1 MKINHNISAVVS
13 NKHLL
18 RTEDNLKASMER
30 LSSGFKVNHAKD
42 NPSGFAISNKMQSQ
56 INGLDRASQNS
67 LDGTSV
73 MEIADGAMGEIHAML
88 QRIRELAVQA
98 GNDTNTVE
106 DKRSIQTEI
115 EQIKSEITRISETTE
130 FNTKSLLD
138 GSLNSQVYPNKE
150 ADYVERIQ
158 VSDNVE
164 PGKYSF
170 KINNLGDP
178 PSETP
183 GAGARADIPVSG
195 LPVANDSTGLYGK
208 EGILKINGVSCTLT
222 KDMTNAEAY
231 EMIRETAEIA
241 GANIEKDDS
250 DNYYITSQ
258 MYGSSA
264 RLEIVATDLE
274 GNDKDDLLIFG
285 GCDVNPHP
293 KDANGNKVH
302 IGKGR
307 DPQVTLVTEDPSAF
321 KDHPNATVTY
331 SGNDSGN
338 IVTITDI
345 NDFKISFLLAGGGAA
360 GDVTLDVT
368 DKGPMDLQIGAN
380 ENQILSVKIPPT
392 DAKSLYIDDLNVV
405 EVGGS
410 DRAIASVDAAISRV
424 SEIRSKIGAY
434 SNRLEYARASLDETS
449 ENVTGA
455 LSRIKD
461 SDMAKEM
468 TEYTKDN
475 VIAQAGTSALSQ
487 ANELPQMAL
496 QLLQ

>member
-73 MEIADGAMGEIHAML
+73 MEIADGALGEIHAML

-115 EQIKSEITRISETTE
+115 DQIKSEITRISETTE

-138 GSLNSQVYPNKE
+138 GSLNSQVYPNRE

-170 KINNLGDP
+170 TINNLGDP
-178 PSETP
+178 PSQTP
-183 GAGARADIPVSG
+183 GAGARADMVVGSIPD
-195 LPVANDSTGLYGK
+195 PNDSTGKYGNS
-208 EGILKINGVSCTLT
+208 GILKINGVSCTLT
-222 KDMTNAEAY
+222 ADMTKAEAY
-231 EMIRETAEIA
+231 EKIRETAELA
-241 GANIEKDDS
+241 GANLEKTTAGQ
-250 DNYYITSQ
+250 YYFTSQ

-264 RLEIVATDLE
+264 RLEIVTTTLDGVDNNFLA
-274 GNDKDDLLIFG
+274 FG
-285 GCDVNPHP
+285 GCDDHR
-293 KDANGNKVH
+293 KDEDGHDVH

-307 DPQVTLVTEDPSAF
+307 DPQIVLDRTTSPM

-331 SGNDSGN
+331 SGNDSGS
-338 IVTITDI
+338 IVTITDS
-345 NDFKISFLLAGGGAA
+345 NDFKISFLLEKGGVDG
-360 GDVTLDVT
+360 GEVTLDVT

-392 DAKSLYIDDLNVV
+392 DSESLYIDDLNVV
-405 EVGGS
+405 EVGGP
-410 DRAIASVDAAISRV
+410 DRAIASIDVAISRV

-449 ENVTGA
+449 ENVTAA

-461 SDMAKEM
+461 TDMAKEM

>member
-115 EQIKSEITRISETTE
+115 DQIKSEITRISETTE

-138 GSLNSQVYPNKE
+138 GSLNSQVYPNRE

-170 KINNLGDP
+170 TIAA
-178 PSETP
+178 
-183 GAGARADIPVSG
+183 AGTQATASIT
-195 LPVANDSTGLYGK
+195 LPELTYPANKYPR

-222 KDMTNAEAY
+222 TDMTNAEAY
-231 EMIRETAEIA
+231 EKIRETAEIA
-241 GANIEKDDS
+241 GANLES
-250 DNYYITSQ
+250 NSGGAYITSQ
-258 MYGSSA
+258 LYGSSA
-264 RLEIVATDLE
+264 RLEIVTTTLE
-274 GNDKDDLLIFG
+274 GVDDNFLGFS
-285 GCDVNPHP
+285 GCDEHRT
-293 KDANGNKVH
+293 DADGHDVH
-302 IGKGR
+302 VGKGR
-307 DPQVTLVTEDPSAF
+307 DPQITLDKTTAPL

-331 SGNDSGN
+331 SGNDSGS

-345 NDFKISFLLAGGGAA
+345 NDFKISFLLEEGGKI
-360 GDVTLDVT
+360 GDKVTLDVT

-461 SDMAKEM
+461 TDMAKEM

>member
-13 NKHLL
+13 NKQLL
-18 RTEDNLKASMER
+18 RTEYNLKASMER
-30 LSSGFKVNHAKD
+30 ISSGFKVNHAKD

-130 FNTKSLLD
+130 FNTKYLLD

-170 KINNLGDP
+170 TIAAP
-178 PSETP
+178 ATP
-183 GAGARADIPVSG
+183 ASQTTGAGARADMPLTG
-195 LPVANDSTGLYGK
+195 LPDATDSTGKYTTN
-208 EGILKINGVSCTLT
+208 GILKINGVACTLT
-222 KDMTNAEAY
+222 TDMTNAEAY
-231 EMIRETAEIA
+231 EKIRETAELA
-241 GANIEKDDS
+241 GANLES
-250 DNYYITSQ
+250 NTGGAYITSQ

-264 RLEIVATDLE
+264 RLEIVTTTLD
-274 GNDKDDLLIFG
+274 GVDDNFLGFS
-285 GCDVNPHP
+285 GCDEHRT
-293 KDANGNKVH
+293 DANGNEVH
-302 IGKGR
+302 VGKGR
-307 DPQVTLVTEDPSAF
+307 DPEITLDRSTAPL

-331 SGNDSGN
+331 SGNDSGS
-338 IVTITDI
+338 IVTITDA
-345 NDFKISFLLAGGGAA
+345 NDFKISFLLEGGGKV
-360 GDVTLDVT
+360 GEKVTLDVT

-434 SNRLEYARASLDETS
+434 SNRLEYAKASLDATS

-461 SDMAKEM
+461 TDMAKEM